1 MIILR
6 QKIYSKTSKIIKGA
20 LIAAPVGY
28 IAGTI
33 IGSKKGREKASKEE
47 KEVAA
52 KERIDRNKKKI
63 EEYKKAI
70 QDTKK
75 ELKKEMDPVEK
86 DLMLD
91 EIDYLNRDINSL
103 EKKNK
108 ILKSGNFDDPT
119 LADDTPTGEK
129 YVIRGQG
136 LGTAAGAGTG
146 ALFGYGLHKLAKK
159 LKK

>member
-6 QKIYSKTSKIIKGA
+6 QKNYSKTSKMIKGA

-28 IAGTI
+28 VAGTI

-52 KERIDRNKKKI
+52 KDRIDRNEKQIK
-63 EEYKKAI
+63 EYKKAI

-75 ELKKEMDPVEK
+75 ELKKEIDPIEK
-86 DLMLD
+86 DMKLD
-91 EIDYLNRDINSL
+91 EIDYLKRDINSL

-108 ILKSGNFDDPT
+108 ILRSGNYDDPT

-129 YVIRGQG
+129 YITRGQG
-136 LGTAAGAGTG
+136 LGTIAGVVGG
-146 ALFGYGLHKLAKK
+146 ATIGYGLHKI